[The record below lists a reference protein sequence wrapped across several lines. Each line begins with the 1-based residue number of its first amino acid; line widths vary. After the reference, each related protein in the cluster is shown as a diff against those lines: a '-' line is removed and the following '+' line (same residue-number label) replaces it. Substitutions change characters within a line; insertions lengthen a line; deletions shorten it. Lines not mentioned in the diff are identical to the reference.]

1 MAHKT
6 LHNKKEAK
14 NAPREDK
21 RRDDSETR
29 LRLVSH
35 NNPLLKKKSVESNSK
50 QRPTLKTT
58 AASPQPRSL
67 LRHLNLVAILQDLL
81 LILFQKDRQ
90 GLFLLRSLLF
100 LLLETLRLFLS
111 LRLVPL
117 QRVSTPLFTNRIGY
131 IGIYTT
137 AKINYKRINYNKR
150 TKDITTTHKITTKEF
165 LKRKAELRRIARRR

>member
-35 NNPLLKKKSVESNSK
+35 NNHLLKKKSVESNSK

-58 AASPQPRSL
+58 S
-67 LRHLNLVAILQDLL
+67 HLVAILQDLL

-111 LRLVPL
+111 LRIVPL

>member
-58 AASPQPRSL
+58 AASPQPLSL

-81 LILFQKDRQ
+81 LI
-90 GLFLLRSLLF
+90 LFLLRSLLF

-165 LKRKAELRRIARRR
+165 LRRKAELRRIARRR

>member
-35 NNPLLKKKSVESNSK
+35 NNHLLKKKSVESNSK

-58 AASPQPRSL
+58 S
-67 LRHLNLVAILQDLL
+67 HLVAILQDLL
-81 LILFQKDRQ
+81 LILF
-90 GLFLLRSLLF
+90 LLRSLLL

-111 LRLVPL
+111 LRIVPL

-137 AKINYKRINYNKR
+137 AKINYKRINYNRR
-150 TKDITTTHKITTKEF
+150 TKDITTTPKITTKEF
-165 LKRKAELRRIARRR
+165 LRRKAELRRIARRR

>member
-35 NNPLLKKKSVESNSK
+35 NNHLLKKKSVESNSK

-58 AASPQPRSL
+58 S
-67 LRHLNLVAILQDLL
+67 HLVAILQDLL
-81 LILFQKDRQ
+81 LI
-90 GLFLLRSLLF
+90 LFLLRSLLF

-111 LRLVPL
+111 LRIVPL